1 MGILRE
7 GVTSGIAG
15 IDVAD
20 NESPCM
26 AEETTEKW
34 NVTFE
39 SGTDLE
45 HTRALVRGKHEIL
58 YDEPEF
64 LDYGAG
70 DDEYPGPVDN
80 MIASLGACQISVL
93 EQCLEKARI
102 EEFHVEA
109 ELSADQVDRDEIP
122 EEMPSNTAQRVRH
135 VDVDLHVEVPEED
148 RGRARRCI
156 EVYDAGCIVGQ
167 SFRAGIDY
175 TPEVTL
181 EASDAPSADD

>member
-1 MGILRE
+1 MSLTKKGSVMSDDSD
-7 GVTSGIAG
+7 G
-15 IDVAD
+15 
-20 NESPCM
+20 
-26 AEETTEKW
+26 KW

-39 SGTDLE
+39 AGTDVG
-45 HTRALVRGKHEIL
+45 HTKALVRGKHEIL

-64 LDYGAG
+64 LEYGAG
-70 DDEYPGPVDN
+70 EDEYPGPVDS
-80 MIASLGACQISVL
+80 MVASLGACQISVL

-102 EEFHVEA
+102 EDFHVEA
-109 ELSADQVDRDEIP
+109 ELSATQVDQEEIP
-122 EEMPSNTAQRVRH
+122 EEMPSNTAKRVRH
-135 VDVDLHVEVPEED
+135 IDVDLHVEVPEED
-148 RGRARRCI
+148 RGRAKRCI

>member
-1 MGILRE
+1 MARE
-7 GVTSGIAG
+7 TG
-15 IDVAD
+15 
-20 NESPCM
+20 EQ
-26 AEETTEKW
+26 W
-34 NVTFE
+34 HVTFE
-39 SGTDLE
+39 SGTDVE
-45 HTRALVRGKHEIL
+45 HTRALVRGRHEIS

-64 LDYGAG
+64 LEYGAG
-70 DDEYPGPVDN
+70 EDEYAGPVDH
-80 MIASLGACQISVL
+80 MVASLGACQISVL

-122 EEMPSNTAQRVRH
+122 EEMPSNTAQRIRH
-135 VDVDLHVEVPEED
+135 VDVDIRVSVPEED

-181 EASDAPSADD
+181 DSSDG